1 MLNQPTSPPYP
12 PGLWTAQTHSDNAY
26 RANALVVITMVSK
39 CLAPEKQQALLLA
52 SYSAALRDPFPH
64 CRVLGVKGLAEAAGR
79 GTFGP
84 EAVATKVRRWAVGAS
99 AAPVQ
104 ASCVRAEGTRKAL
117 ARCGG
122 AGSCCRCAARCGY
135 SV

>member
-1 MLNQPTSPPYP
+1 
-12 PGLWTAQTHSDNAY
+12 
-26 RANALVVITMVSK
+26 MVSK

-84 EAVATKVRRWAVGAS
+84 EAVATKVRKVGRGREGGAVGGGRWAVGGGRQRSSCAS
-99 AAPVQ
+99 LLCKPPVQ
-104 ASCVRAEGTRKAL
+104 EPEARARHLRAVGEQ
-117 ARCGG
+117 G
-122 AGSCCRCAARCGY
+122 AAVAVLRAARCAY